1 MSTVAAESPVIAL
14 TESAAVQIAEI
25 LGEEKAVKG
34 LRIFVEAGG
43 CSGMSYGMELKEQQ
57 PGDAAFEQF
66 GVNLFVD
73 EMSQIYLKGSVIDFS
88 NDLADTGF
96 RITNP
101 NAKRTCGCGTSFEA

>member
-1 MSTVAAESPVIAL
+1 MSTATLEAPVLAL
-14 TESAAVQIAEI
+14 TETAAAQIAEI
-25 LGEEKAVKG
+25 LGDDKAVKG

-57 PGDAAFEQF
+57 PGDTAYQQF

-73 EMSQIYLKGSVIDFS
+73 EMSQIYLKGSVIDYS
-88 NDLADTGF
+88 DNLADTGF